1 MTSVTLKPRIAMRV
15 FNTTLVVLL
24 FSLALFAQGNFG
36 RILGSV
42 KDSTGAVIPGATVSI
57 IDKDRGLARTL
68 TTDSAGEFNAPTLTP
83 GTYTVRVEM
92 KGFKTLDRQNVVL
105 DVGKEVRVD
114 LTPQP
119 GDQTQ
124 TVTVTEPPADTR

>member
-24 FSLALFAQGNFG
+24 FSCALFAQGNFG

-42 KDSTGAVIPGATVSI
+42 KDSTGAVIPGASVSI

-68 TTDSAGEFNAPTLTP
+68 TTDEAGKYNTP
-83 GTYTVRVEM
+83 NLISGTYTVPAQLPWFT
-92 KGFKTLDRQNVVL
+92 KLDR
-105 DVGKEVRVD
+105 
-114 LTPQP
+114 
-119 GDQTQ
+119 
-124 TVTVTEPPADTR
+124 